1 MEQNTIITLKI
12 ILKIDV
18 YFWFEIYEYNHL
30 NTLSIIW
37 DKQRENR
44 AKTLQK

>member
-1 MEQNTIITLKI
+1 MEQNTII

-18 YFWFEIYEYNHL
+18 YFWFEIYAYNLL

-37 DKQRENR
+37 DKLRETR
-44 AKTLQK
+44 AKALQK